1 MPSESQGTTKI
12 KGQNFS
18 NVFFVAADGDVQI
31 CASIANK
38 YDLCPSKYE
47 HNSDRSLQKVHT
59 FVKPRIGGVSK
70 MTRAQ
75 VNEMCWVVRHHI
87 PKKPVSSKYFNK
99 REINHSFWLKY
110 AKSMRVVDK
119 GSNAFVDSKL

>member
-1 MPSESQGTTKI
+1 
-12 KGQNFS
+12 
-18 NVFFVAADGDVQI
+18 
-31 CASIANK
+31 
-38 YDLCPSKYE
+38 
-47 HNSDRSLQKVHT
+47 
-59 FVKPRIGGVSK
+59 

-87 PKKPVSSKYFNK
+87 PKMPVSSKYFNPMK

-119 GSNAFVDSKL
+119 GSNVTQLNSLSPGALQQMWEKIVAPNVVKLSKEVFILDREKKKLDTRRANQEKFKIC

>member
-1 MPSESQGTTKI
+1 
-12 KGQNFS
+12 
-18 NVFFVAADGDVQI
+18 
-31 CASIANK
+31 
-38 YDLCPSKYE
+38 
-47 HNSDRSLQKVHT
+47 
-59 FVKPRIGGVSK
+59 

-119 GSNAFVDSKL
+119 GSNVTQLNSLSPGALQQMREKIVAPNVVKPRRSSFWTGRRRS